1 MEHEERI
8 RILLSMQEHPELYSD
23 KQIQQMLDDDLELA
37 ELLEQVAWT
46 KQAFV
51 KQEGMKRSFPWKR
64 NGENSVQVTL
74 KNWTL

>member
-8 RILLSMQEHPELYSD
+8 RILLSMQEHPERYSD
-23 KQIQQMLDDDLELA
+23 E
-37 ELLEQVAWT
+37 
-46 KQAFV
+46 
-51 KQEGMKRSFPWKR
+51 SPWKR